1 MCVSICPRGTRVY
14 VVGVVRYV
22 CMCVDAVRCS
32 VCVWYECDIDT
43 YMHVV
48 CVHLQMCACVAC
60 VGVGVAQARVYA
72 CAHVDCGAC
81 VSPTCTSDTCGV
93 CDVSGHGKTLHCKE
107 RVPRSF
113 HETSKRFC

>member
-1 MCVSICPRGTRVY
+1 MCASICPRGTHVC

-48 CVHLQMCACVAC
+48 CVHLQMCARVAC

-72 CAHVDCGAC
+72 CAHVDCGVC
-81 VSPTCTSDTCGV
+81 VSYVHIRYVWCVRCVGTRQNLALQGTC
-93 CDVSGHGKTLHCKE
+93 
-107 RVPRSF
+107 PAIIP
-113 HETSKRFC
+113 